1 MGDIK
6 KGNRQFE
13 NFSMAFCGTK
23 KAVLLF
29 FVTITRLEDY
39 KWEQQKRGWDKNPT
53 SNIKSE
59 QNQFSGNQNSALFA
73 FRI

>member
-1 MGDIK
+1 
-6 KGNRQFE
+6 
-13 NFSMAFCGTK
+13 MAFCGTK

-39 KWEQQKRGWDKNPT
+39 KWEQQKRGWDKSPT

-59 QNQFSGNQNSALFA
+59 QNRFVRFSHLIIDLKGLIIKIFKN
-73 FRI
+73 

>member
-1 MGDIK
+1 
-6 KGNRQFE
+6 
-13 NFSMAFCGTK
+13 MAFCGTK

-59 QNQFSGNQNSALFA
+59 PN
-73 FRI
+73 